1 MNDVAQGAE
10 KAGGAFE
17 KFGKEASKLANT
29 VGQQKIRLA
38 KLKDQYADL
47 YLTLGAGDEKTQKV
61 AEQITELS
69 GNLDTNQKALQEA
82 QAAAD
87 SFDATMQDIPGTMDQ
102 AGQSSQQFGS
112 VLDDLIPKF
121 TKAQLIKQAAI
132 AILDFGKESVNMAA
146 SAESSFA
153 KVKTLLSGGT
163 DMAAYFDD
171 IKQAAIDTGV
181 SIEDYAEATYSAIS
195 ASVDQGSAVEFTHN
209 AIKLAKGGF
218 TDAATAVDV
227 LTTAINAYGLDASA
241 ATSISDKLITT
252 QNLGKT
258 TVGELASAMGKVIP
272 TARSFN
278 VNLDALCGTYAVMTK
293 NGIATAES
301 TTYLNGMLNE
311 LGKNGSV
318 ASTVLKE
325 KTGQSFS
332 DLMASGKSLGDVL
345 TILQNEADR
354 TGITLG
360 DMFSSQE
367 AAKAANT
374 LYANLDDLA
383 ASTAAMG
390 DSAGATQA
398 AYTTMADTIA
408 EKTTKL
414 NNRFSILKES
424 VGEELAPAFGTLLGS
439 VEKCMPVIEALV
451 TTLGSVVGG
460 ALSGV
465 AFVVDSVATGISNVA
480 EPSKQLTDTV
490 DSQTQTLEEAHDA
503 VIRLGTALG
512 DAKKEFDASKK
523 SYAESGQ
530 AMANTTPEI
539 EQLQVQYDAAMAKY
553 QEFYQAQQEAA
564 AAAAEPANV
573 MQAATEQYTTAATA
587 LLEQYQATYEATLSN
602 VEGWFGP
609 FDQAGSK
616 VSTTLQQIT
625 DNMQSQIDFN
635 TQYADNLQYL
645 ADNGLGSLGDAL
657 QSYGADGSAY
667 AAAIVEQL
675 QAVGGATSEEG
686 QAIIE
691 NLTGLM
697 DGMAESQSAVAENFT
712 DMGGKFAEQM
722 QTISTQYAETI
733 QGLDKSGEAME
744 AATSTIS
751 SFISGLDSSKG
762 GIMDTMGNIGSEMT
776 SALQAALGDVQIN
789 VTASLTMSGGG
800 RAIGLDYVPYNGMPA
815 ILHRG
820 EAILNAPEAE
830 DWRRG
835 RGRGNGQGIT
845 IVQNIQSVPQ
855 TPIQL
860 AAATQAMFE
869 QARWAL

>member
-17 KFGKEASKLANT
+17 KFGKKASELVAKMDDQKSKLA
-29 VGQQKIRLA
+29 I
-38 KLKDQYADL
+38 LKDKYADL
-47 YLTLGAGDEKTQKV
+47 YLTLGKGDPETRKV
-61 AEQITELS
+61 ASSIWELS
-69 GNLDTNQKALQEA
+69 SNLDTNQKALEEA
-82 QAAAD
+82 RAAAD
-87 SFDATMQDIPGTMDQ
+87 ALDETMKEVQDPIGEVGETAEKAAPQMDILSE
-102 AGQSSQQFGS
+102 AINRFG
-112 VLDDLIPKF
+112 
-121 TKAQLIKQAAI
+121 KAALIKKSIEAVI
-132 AILDFGKESVNMAA
+132 DFGKEAIDTAA
-146 SAESSFA
+146 TAETSFA
-153 KVKTLLSGGT
+153 KVSTLLSNGT
-163 DMAAYFDD
+163 DTTSYFDS
-171 IKQAAIDTGV
+171 IRNASRETGV
-181 SIEDYAEATYSAIS
+181 SLSDFSEAVYQALS
-195 ASVDQGSAVEFTHN
+195 ASVDQASAVQFTTN
-209 AIKLAKGGF
+209 AIKLSKGGY
-218 TDAATAVDV
+218 TSAATAVDV
-227 LTTAINAYGLDASA
+227 LTTAINAYGLKASDATA
-241 ATSISDKLITT
+241 ISDKLITT

-258 TVGELASAMGKVIP
+258 TVDELAQAMGKVIP

-278 VNLDALCGTYAVMTK
+278 VNLDTLCGTYAVMTK

-311 LGKNGSV
+311 LGKSGTI
-318 ASTVLKE
+318 AYKVLKE
-325 KTGQSFS
+325 KTGKSFS
-332 DLMASGKSLGDVL
+332 ELMASGSSLSDVL
-345 TILQNEADR
+345 TILQEEAAR
-354 TGITLG
+354 TGVSLG
-360 DMFSSQE
+360 DMFGSQE
-367 AAKAANT
+367 AGKAANT
-374 LYANLDDLA
+374 LAANLDDLTSSIRAMGNSTGAADSAYSTMMGTFNEQLNIFKNNWDLVMENIGSKLLPIATSFLSWSNGLFNFASGNNQLKGTA
-383 ASTAAMG
+383 ASYEEATEKAAEYQRQIDAIYDSYEAGEDISDSDFMQINSLTAAMNNYLQ
-390 DSAGATQA
+390 QA
-398 AYTTMADTIA
+398 EDF
-408 EKTTKL
+408 KTGNAKL
-414 NNRFSILKES
+414 
-424 VGEELAPAFGTLLGS
+424 
-439 VEKCMPVIEALV
+439 
-451 TTLGSVVGG
+451 
-460 ALSGV
+460 
-465 AFVVDSVATGISNVA
+465 
-480 EPSKQLTDTV
+480 
-490 DSQTQTLEEAHDA
+490 
-503 VIRLGTALG
+503 
-512 DAKKEFDASKK
+512 
-523 SYAESGQ
+523 AES
-530 AMANTTPEI
+530 
-539 EQLQVQYDAAMAKY
+539 
-553 QEFYQAQQEAA
+553 
-564 AAAAEPANV
+564 AAEPAASF
-573 MQAATEQYTTAATA
+573 QEATEQYTTAATA

-657 QSYGADGSAY
+657 QAYGADGSAY

-686 QAIIE
+686 QAIIG

-697 DGMAESQSAVAENFT
+697 DGMAESQSAVAANFT
-712 DMGGKFAEQM
+712 DMGGQFAEQM

-751 SFISGLDSSKG
+751 SFISGLDSSKD

-835 RGRGNGQGIT
+835 RGRGNSQGIT

>member
-1 MNDVAQGAE
+1 MDLAIAVIIQDNASAGLKKISSTSDQAMNDVVQGAE

-17 KFGKEASKLANT
+17 RFGKKASELAT
-29 VGQQKIRLA
+29 KIDDQKSQLA
-38 KLKDQYADL
+38 ILKDKYADL
-47 YLTLGAGDEKTQKV
+47 YLTMGAGAPETQKV

-69 GNLDTNQKALQEA
+69 GNLDTNQKALEEA

-121 TKAQLIKQAAI
+121 TKAQMIRKTVEALAE
-132 AILDFGKESVNMAA
+132 FGKEAIDTAA
-146 SAESSFA
+146 TAETSFA
-153 KVKTLLSGGT
+153 KVSTLLSAGT
-163 DMAAYFDD
+163 DTTAFFDS
-171 IKQAAIDTGV
+171 IRNASRETGV
-181 SIEDYAEATYSAIS
+181 SLSDFSEAVYQALS
-195 ASVDQGSAVEFTHN
+195 ASVDQASAVQFTTE
-209 AIKLAKGGF
+209 AIKLSKGGF
-218 TDAATAVDV
+218 TSAATAVDI
-227 LTTAINAYGLDASA
+227 LTTAINAYGLKASD
-241 ATSISDKLITT
+241 ATSISNKLITT

-258 TVGELASAMGKVIP
+258 TVDELAQAMGRVIP

-278 VNLDALCGTYAVMTK
+278 VDIDTLCGAYAVMTK

-311 LGKNGSV
+311 LGKSGTT
-318 ASTVLKE
+318 ASNVLKE
-325 KTGQSFS
+325 KTGKSFS
-332 DLMASGKSLGDVL
+332 ELMASGSSLGDVL
-345 TILQNEADR
+345 TILQEEAAR
-354 TGITLG
+354 TGVSLG
-360 DMFSSQE
+360 DMFGSQE
-367 AAKAANT
+367 AGKAANT
-374 LYANLDDLA
+374 LAANIDDLNSSIGAMANSTGAAETAYSTMMGTFNEQLNILKNNWDLVMESIGSKLLPIATKAISGINSLFNFASGNNQLKGTA
-383 ASTAAMG
+383 ASYEEATEKAAEYQRQIDAIYASYEAGEDISDSDFMQINSLTAAMNNYLQQAE
-390 DSAGATQA
+390 DFKAGNA
-398 AYTTMADTIA
+398 
-408 EKTTKL
+408 
-414 NNRFSILKES
+414 
-424 VGEELAPAFGTLLGS
+424 
-439 VEKCMPVIEALV
+439 
-451 TTLGSVVGG
+451 
-460 ALSGV
+460 
-465 AFVVDSVATGISNVA
+465 
-480 EPSKQLTDTV
+480 QL
-490 DSQTQTLEEAHDA
+490 
-503 VIRLGTALG
+503 
-512 DAKKEFDASKK
+512 
-523 SYAESGQ
+523 AES
-530 AMANTTPEI
+530 
-539 EQLQVQYDAAMAKY
+539 
-553 QEFYQAQQEAA
+553 
-564 AAAAEPANV
+564 AAEPATSF
-573 MQAATEQYTTAATA
+573 QEATEQYTTAATA

-609 FDQAGSK
+609 FDQAGTK

-635 TQYADNLQYL
+635 NQYADNLQYL

-712 DMGGKFAEQM
+712 DMGGQFSEQM
-722 QTISTQYAETI
+722 QTISEQYAETI

-762 GIMDTMGNIGSEMT
+762 GIMDTMGSIGAQMT
-776 SALQAALGDVQIN
+776 NALQAALGDVHIN
-789 VTASLTMSGGG
+789 VTASMTMSGGG

-835 RGRGNGQGIT
+835 RSRGNSQGIT
-845 IVQNIQSVPQ
+845 IIQNIQSVPQ
-855 TPIQL
+855 TPVQL

-869 QARWAL
+869 QARWSL

>member
-1 MNDVAQGAE
+1 MAQGAE

-17 KFGKEASKLANT
+17 KFGKEADKLANT

-38 KLKDQYADL
+38 KLKEQYADL
-47 YLTLGAGDEKTQKV
+47 YLTMGSGAPETQKV
-61 AEQITELS
+61 AEQINDLS
-69 GNLDTNQKALQEA
+69 WNLDTNQKALQEA

-121 TKAQLIKQAAI
+121 TKAQLIKQAAT

-171 IKQAAIDTGV
+171 IKHAAIDTGV

-332 DLMASGKSLGDVL
+332 DLMASGESLGDVL

-414 NNRFSILKES
+414 QNRFSILKES
-424 VGEELAPAFGTLLGS
+424 VGEELAPAFGTLLDS

-460 ALSGV
+460 TLSGV
-465 AFVVDSVATGISNVA
+465 AFVVDSVATGVSNVVD
-480 EPSKQLTDTV
+480 PSKQLTDTV

-503 VIRLGTALG
+503 VIRLGTAYG
-512 DAKKEFDASKK
+512 DAKKKFEASKK

-539 EQLQVQYDAAMAKY
+539 EQLKVQYDAAMAKY

-573 MQAATEQYTTAATA
+573 FQSATEQYTTAATA

-609 FDQAGSK
+609 FDQAGTK
-616 VSTTLQQIT
+616 VTTTFDQIKA
-625 DNMQSQIDFN
+625 NMQSQIDFN

-657 QSYGADGSAY
+657 QAYGEDGSAY

-675 QAVGGATSEEG
+675 KAVGGATTEEG
-686 QAIIE
+686 QGIL
-691 NLTGLM
+691 NDLLGLQ
-697 DGMAESQSAVAENFT
+697 DGVKESQSAVAENFT
-712 DMGGKFAEQM
+712 DMDGQFSEKM
-722 QTISTQYAETI
+722 RTISEQYAETI

-744 AATSTIS
+744 AANSTIS
-751 SFISGLDSSKG
+751 SFVQGLDQSKG
-762 GIMDTMGNIGSEMT
+762 GIMDTMGDIGAKMT
-776 SALQAALGDVQIN
+776 EALQAAIGDVHTT
-789 VTASLTMSGGG
+789 VTAELVMTGGGG

-820 EAILNAPEAE
+820 EAILNAPEAD

-835 RGRGNGQGIT
+835 RSRGNSQGIT
-845 IVQNIQSVPQ
+845 IVQNINAVPQ
-855 TPIQL
+855 TPAQL

-869 QARWAL
+869 QARWGF

>member
-1 MNDVAQGAE
+1 MAKGAE

-17 KFGKEASKLANT
+17 KFGKKASELAAQMDDQKSKLA
-29 VGQQKIRLA
+29 I
-38 KLKDQYADL
+38 LKDKYADL
-47 YLTLGAGDEKTQKV
+47 YLTMGAGAPETQKV

-87 SFDATMQDIPGTMDQ
+87 SFDGTMQDIPGTMDQ

-121 TKAQLIKQAAI
+121 TKAQLIKQAAT
-132 AILDFGKESVNMAA
+132 AIFDFGKESVNMAA

-318 ASTVLKE
+318 ASTILKE

-345 TILQNEADR
+345 TVLADEADR

-414 NNRFSILKES
+414 QNRFNILKES
-424 VGEELAPAFGTLLGS
+424 VGEELAPAFGTLLDS

-460 ALSGV
+460 TLSGV
-465 AFVVDSVATGISNVA
+465 VFVLDSVATGISNVA
-480 EPSKQLTDTV
+480 EPTKATTDAV

-503 VIRLGTALG
+503 MIRYGTALG
-512 DAKKEFDASKK
+512 DAKKELKASQKA
-523 SYAESGQ
+523 YAETGK
-530 AMANTTPEI
+530 AIANTTPEI
-539 EQLQVQYDAAMAKY
+539 ELLQTQYDVAFAKY
-553 QEFYQAQQEAA
+553 QELYQAQEKAA
-564 AAAAEPANV
+564 ASAADPANR
-573 MQAATEQYTTAATA
+573 MQEATEQYIASVQA
-587 LLEQYQATYEATLSN
+587 LLDQYQATYESTLAS
-602 VEGWFGP
+602 VDKFFSP
-609 FDQAGSK
+609 FEK
-616 VSTTLQQIT
+616 VSINVKTSLK
-625 DNMQSQIDFN
+625 DMMDGMQSQIDYFQTYN
-635 TQYADNLQYL
+635 ENIQTLTEI
-645 ADNGLGSLGDAL
+645 GLGGFSEMLIGLGPTGAAFAQEMVTSLTDAD
-657 QSYGADGSAY
+657 GAIKDGSADM
-667 AAAIVEQL
+667 IQQLLTMQEQL
-675 QAVGGATSEEG
+675 TQSKETLSRSVADSVNGTTE
-686 QAIIE
+686 AIQQ
-691 NLTGLM
+691 LTE
-697 DGMAESQSAVAENFT
+697 DYVTNVSQW
-712 DMGGKFAEQM
+712 
-722 QTISTQYAETI
+722 
-733 QGLDKSGEAME
+733 DKSAEAME
-744 AATSTIS
+744 NAQKTVA
-751 SFISGLDSSKG
+751 SFVAGLTSSKSSILAAAG
-762 GIMDTMGNIGSEMT
+762 DIGAQIT
-776 SALQAALGDVQIN
+776 QAIQANVGDIN
-789 VTASLTMSGGG
+789 VDIIGHLTVTGGQG
-800 RAIGLDYVPYNGMPA
+800 YAIGLDYVPYNGMPA

-835 RGRGNGQGIT
+835 RSRGNSQGIT